1 MKLDSSDAAKQNRIA
16 DQIFQSDDTPVNYN
30 MGTRE
35 IQRLIKGENLGPSP
49 KKAKKEIE
57 TWEDAEAAIEN
68 LMKIGKEAQ
77 GNKLEDIPEVKETKQ
92 AILPPGLQS
101 RKAIL
106 KE

>member
-1 MKLDSSDAAKQNRIA
+1 
-16 DQIFQSDDTPVNYN
+16 

-68 LMKIGKEAQ
+68 LMKIDAKGKEA
-77 GNKLEDIPEVKETKQ
+77 EEPEVKEAKQ
-92 AILPPGLQS
+92 AILPPGL
-101 RKAIL
+101 
-106 KE
+106 